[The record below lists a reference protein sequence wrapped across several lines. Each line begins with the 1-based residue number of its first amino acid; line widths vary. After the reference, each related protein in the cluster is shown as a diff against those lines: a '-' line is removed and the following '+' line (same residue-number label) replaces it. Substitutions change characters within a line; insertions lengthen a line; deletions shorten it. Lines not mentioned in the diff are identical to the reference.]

1 MHLLLA
7 VATFVG
13 AASVCFK
20 SCDDRSSKNYLLSKL
35 EDMVRSVSPMINEPH
50 LQAMP
55 MVYYP
60 AQYIPADEV
69 LVRVPRQLAPGNSG
83 SSLSQICSW

>member
-1 MHLLLA
+1 MQLLLA
-7 VATFVG
+7 IATFVG
-13 AASVCFK
+13 AASVCFNHVMTK
-20 SCDDRSSKNYLLSKL
+20 VKKNDLLSQV
-35 EDMVRSVSPMINEPH
+35 EDMVRSVSPMFNDPH

-69 LVRVPRQLAPGNSG
+69 LVRVPRQLAQG
-83 SSLSQICSW
+83 STGSLLFQICSC

>member
-7 VATFVG
+7 IATFVG
-13 AASVCFK
+13 AASVCSNRVMTNVQKITF
-20 SCDDRSSKNYLLSKL
+20 CQKL
-35 EDMVRSVSPMINEPH
+35 KMINERH

-69 LVRVPRQLAPGNSG
+69 LVRVPRQLAQGNSG
-83 SSLSQICSW
+83 SLLSQICSC